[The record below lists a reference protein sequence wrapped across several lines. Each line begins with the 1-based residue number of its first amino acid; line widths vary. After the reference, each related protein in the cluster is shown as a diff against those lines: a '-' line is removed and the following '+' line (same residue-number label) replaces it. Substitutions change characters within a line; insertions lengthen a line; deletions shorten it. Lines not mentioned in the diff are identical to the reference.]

1 MCTVHCRSI
10 HYHLLLKTKVHKMSA
25 IEIFLSK
32 NPEYDAFEVLEPEN
46 CALCNYNNQIVHIL
60 VDENAELIDTEVF
73 EEE

>member
-1 MCTVHCRSI
+1 
-10 HYHLLLKTKVHKMSA
+10 MSP